1 MSIGARIAEERKRL
15 GFTQAAFA
23 EKMGV
28 SLSSQKRYETGT
40 RMPGMDYVFAASGL
54 GVDANYIASA
64 TREASEQVDFF
75 KGFDGRLAVML
86 AFNILEL
93 DIDNFLEA
101 ASSLAEVPG
110 SLEAKA
116 RLIDALIASSPPLKN
131 RMKAKKG
138 NIAHPKIT
146 QS

>member
-28 SLSSQKRYETGT
+28 SLSSQKRYETGE

-54 GVDANYIASA
+54 GMDAGYIASA
-64 TREASEQVDFF
+64 TRESSEQIDFF
-75 KGFDGRLAVML
+75 RGFDGRLAVML
-86 AFNILEL
+86 AFNVLEL

-101 ASSLAEVPG
+101 VSSLAEVPG
-110 SLEAKA
+110 SPEAKA
-116 RLIDALIASSPPLKN
+116 RLIDALITNSPPLLERLN
-131 RMKAKKG
+131 AKKG
-138 NIAHPKIT
+138 KSVPAKKR
-146 QS
+146 